1 MTEQLLCALG
11 CGRNAV
17 IKVGKLNLCDHCVDE
32 VPELDIPGPRLR
44 LEDVVVPDCSREDE
58 VL

>member
-1 MTEQLLCALG
+1 MIEQGFCDLS
-11 CGRNAV
+11 CGRKAV
-17 IKVGKLNLCDHCVDE
+17 RKVGKLNLCDHCVDK

-44 LEDVVVPDCSREDE
+44 FEDVLVPDRPREDE